1 MVMMPSIHHAVVTGL
16 SILSAYGLSLYL
28 KKRAKHAPYPPGPKG
43 YPIINNL
50 LQIPKYHPWLA
61 YADMAKQYGDMIFL
75 RAFGQP
81 ILVLCSSKR
90 INDLMDKRSSIYS
103 GRPYSTMMNELL
115 DWGNIF
121 SIIDSN
127 KRRWKRQRRMFHQ
140 TFNASVLPEYHHMIR
155 RHVNRYLVHMLSSSS
170 EFISHTHHALGGI
183 IMNIT
188 YGFDAKSKED
198 PYIAESLKVSYAF
211 KVSALPGA
219 FLVDNIP
226 LLKYVPAWF
235 PGAGFKRFAKYYRNA
250 TYNSQYM
257 PFNFAM
263 DAMNRNEVQPCAVTK
278 LVETFPDPADPD
290 YGEIKEDL
298 INALGL
304 SYVAGVES
312 TDALLSAFVLVMA
325 IHPDIQKKAQAELD
339 RVVGPDRLPDFDDKD
354 DLVYLKALITELVRW
369 QQVTPLAIP
378 HKTTEDD
385 YYDGYFIPKGTLV
398 LGNAWAVLHDPEL
411 FETPMEYNPE
421 RYIKDGKFDDNLLN
435 PLDFAFG
442 FGRR

>member
-1 MVMMPSIHHAVVTGL
+1 MPSIHHAVVTGL
-16 SILSAYGLSLYL
+16 SILSAYSLSLYL

-50 LQIPKYHPWLA
+50 LQIPTYHPWLA
-61 YADMAKQYGDMIFL
+61 YAEMAKQYGDMIFL

-103 GRPYSTMMNELL
+103 GRPYSTMMNEL
-115 DWGNIF
+115 
-121 SIIDSN
+121 
-127 KRRWKRQRRMFHQ
+127 
-140 TFNASVLPEYHHMIR
+140 
-155 RHVNRYLVHMLSSSS
+155 
-170 EFISHTHHALGGI
+170 ALGGI

-211 KVSALPGA
+211 KVVGLPGA

-235 PGAGFKRFAKYYRNA
+235 PGAGFKRFAEYYRNA

-298 INALGL
+298 VNALGL

-354 DLVYLKALITELVRW
+354 DLVYLKALITELLTRR
-369 QQVTPLAIP
+369 LGHCALAAIP

-398 LGNAWAVLHDPEL
+398 LGNAWAVLHDPEV
-411 FETPMEYNPE
+411 FENPMEYNPE
-421 RYIKDGKFDDNLLN
+421 RYIKDGNFDEDLLN

-442 FGRR
+442 FGRRVCPGRELATLMAYLIIASTLSMFDILPPKDENGVPIKLSPSFDNGILV